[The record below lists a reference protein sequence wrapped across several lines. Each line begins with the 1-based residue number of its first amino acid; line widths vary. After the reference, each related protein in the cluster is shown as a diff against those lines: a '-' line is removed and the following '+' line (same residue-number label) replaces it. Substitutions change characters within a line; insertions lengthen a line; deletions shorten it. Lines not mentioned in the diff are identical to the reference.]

1 MHRRLTALATAA
13 CIGLAA
19 LLGAPPAAAEPPG
32 ISQPELGFYS
42 VPYSSTL
49 WWVRKVAGGTSLGPA
64 TFAEWGSQGYPTPR
78 PVPSLYQRAPWSS
91 TIIGVPQFPGWR
103 FSTETVALTYEGWG
117 AVGYPSPEVTW
128 RPVGTIFRKYVNSPV
143 IYAVLRATMEEH
155 ALTYP
160 EWVASG
166 TPSPMV
172 FGTAP
177 GTTFYQWPTSAEI
190 FMELDGAVQKLSY
203 PQWASY
209 GYPTPVRQAGG
220 FYKLTWD
227 PSIAYIEDDG
237 GSVLTWDD
245 WVAEAFPTPVQV
257 PVLPGDT
264 YCYDAALNVVSYLG
278 LTVDTDLDPA
288 VAVQRLG
295 VPLESIP
302 ACAAG

>member
-19 LLGAPPAAAEPPG
+19 LLGAPPAAAAPPG

-49 WWVRKVAGGTSLGPA
+49 WWVRQVAGGTSLGPA

-78 PVPSLYQRAPWSS
+78 PVPSVYQSAPWSS

-103 FSTETVALTYEGWG
+103 FSTETVALTLRGLG
-117 AVGYPSPEVTW
+117 SVGYPSPEVTW

-143 IYAVLRATMEEH
+143 IYAVLMATMEEH

-177 GTTFYQWPTSAEI
+177 GTTFYQWPTSPEI
-190 FMELDGAVQKLSY
+190 FMELDGVVQKL
-203 PQWASY
+203 
-209 GYPTPVRQAGG
+209 T
-220 FYKLTWD
+220 L
-227 PSIAYIEDDG
+227 
-237 GSVLTWDD
+237 
-245 WVAEAFPTPVQV
+245 
-257 PVLPGDT
+257 
-264 YCYDAALNVVSYLG
+264 
-278 LTVDTDLDPA
+278 PA
-288 VAVQRLG
+288 VGGVRLPAPPGHAGRRLLQADLGPVDRLRRGRRRLRPHVGRLG
-295 VPLESIP
+295 GRGLPDARAGARP
-302 ACAAG
+302 AR